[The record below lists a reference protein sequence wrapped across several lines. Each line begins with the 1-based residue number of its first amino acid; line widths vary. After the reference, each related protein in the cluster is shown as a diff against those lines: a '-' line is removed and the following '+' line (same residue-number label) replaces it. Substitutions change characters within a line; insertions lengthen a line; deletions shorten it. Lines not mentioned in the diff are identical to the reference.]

1 MSSAEDCT
9 SQTHGVTLDLEYC
22 ASCVTVLLKE
32 GIKKF
37 S

>member
-9 SQTHGVTLDLEYC
+9 RQTHGVTLDLGYC